1 MKALSVRQPWAS
13 MIATGAKTI
22 ETRTYPTGYRGDL
35 LIVSTK
41 KPELPGFPSGQA
53 LCIVKLVNC
62 RPMIAS
68 DEAAARCKLYEG
80 AYSLVF
86 SEIRQIRPFRVRGKQ
101 GFYEVELPDDFII

>member
-1 MKALSVRQPWAS
+1 MKALSVKQPWAS

-22 ETRTYPTGYRGDL
+22 ETRVWQTDYRGDL

-53 LCIVKLVNC
+53 LCFAKLVNC

-80 AYSLVF
+80 AYSWVLA
-86 SEIRQIRPFRVRGKQ
+86 EIRQIKPFAVAG
-101 GFYEVELPDDFII
+101 II

>member
-1 MKALSVRQPWAS
+1 MKALSLHQPWAS
-13 MIATGAKTI
+13 MVATGAKTI
-22 ETRTYPTGYRGDL
+22 ETRPWSTDYRGEL

-68 DEAAARCKLYEG
+68 DEAAARCKLYKG
-80 AYSLVF
+80 AFSWVF
-86 SEIRQIRPFRVRGKQ
+86 TEIRQIKPFHVRGQQ
-101 GFYEVELPDDFII
+101 GLYEVELPDE